1 MKRKILLICVSL
13 VLVIGL
19 VLAGCAKPAPA
30 PEPVTLKYASLFPPT
45 FHYHAVIE
53 DWAAEVEKRT
63 EGMVK
68 IDLYP
73 ASSLLTPPEM
83 YDGILKGIADIGA
96 GLFGYSPGRFLLA
109 EAFEFPLGF
118 KTSAAGTKA
127 LWETWQKFPPEVTA
141 SAGTH
146 FLYAFYSTPNCI
158 WTVDKPINKLED
170 LGKMKIRLGADDAE
184 FAKLLGVDAI
194 VAPQDDAYEMLA
206 KGIADGTWSSLDVLK
221 GYHQAELVQYICIP
235 GVLAGSG
242 FYVTMNLDVYNSLSP
257 DIQKVIDEVSREAW
271 LRTPESWDAGA
282 EEGLKYAVEEYGCEA
297 IYLSPEEGQ
306 RWLDAGK
313 PQVEAWMERCEAK
326 GLPAQEFYDE
336 LLQLAA
342 KYK

>member
-127 LWETWQKFPPEVTA
+127 LW
-141 SAGTH
+141 
-146 FLYAFYSTPNCI
+146 
-158 WTVDKPINKLED
+158 
-170 LGKMKIRLGADDAE
+170 
-184 FAKLLGVDAI
+184 
-194 VAPQDDAYEMLA
+194 
-206 KGIADGTWSSLDVLK
+206 
-221 GYHQAELVQYICIP
+221 
-235 GVLAGSG
+235 
-242 FYVTMNLDVYNSLSP
+242 
-257 DIQKVIDEVSREAW
+257 
-271 LRTPESWDAGA
+271 
-282 EEGLKYAVEEYGCEA
+282 
-297 IYLSPEEGQ
+297 
-306 RWLDAGK
+306 
-313 PQVEAWMERCEAK
+313 
-326 GLPAQEFYDE
+326 
-336 LLQLAA
+336 
-342 KYK
+342 